1 MTLSKYR
8 EKRTFTQ
15 TPEPTG
21 GKVSKTEL
29 RFVVQK
35 HAASHLHYDFR
46 LEMNGVLK
54 SWAVPKGP
62 STDPSVKRLAMM
74 VEDHPYDYRSFEGI
88 IPKGQYG
95 GGTVIVWDEG
105 NYVPVNDKAADKAVS
120 EKDLLHQLKNGKI
133 VFVLNGKKLKG
144 EFALV
149 KTGGRGENAWLL
161 MKVKDEFA
169 SKKDITKQDE
179 SVQSGKTLQEV
190 AATST
195 NIYGSS
201 NKRSDNGKAV
211 TVKGKTSKQ
220 PAGDVAD
227 QVVAKDADA
236 ILNKAKKAKF
246 PANLSPMMATLV
258 DQPFDEEGW
267 QYEIKWDGYRA
278 LAFLNKGTL
287 TLQSRNNKS
296 FDDKFYPVYD
306 ALKKLHLDAILDGEI
321 VVADDNGMANF
332 SKLQNWRS
340 DADGRLLFYV
350 FDILWLEGKSL
361 VELPLAE
368 RRVVLEAHLPE
379 DDIIHLSKSFNGT
392 GTEVYAAAEKM
403 GLEGI
408 MAKKTN
414 SIYLPG
420 DRSAN
425 WLKIKTQSRQEVVI
439 GGFTKNEGSS
449 KSFSSLLVG
458 VFENEKLM
466 YTGKIGTGFSEK
478 LQAEL
483 MQQFRKLVVKTCP
496 FVDEPDVNK
505 PSRFRHSPP
514 KAAATWL
521 KPQLVC
527 EVSFREMT
535 NDGVMRHPSFKGMRE
550 DKPAKEV
557 VLEKKVAT
565 KKIVHSKKIKEI
577 VAAPK
582 QAERKTLLNPSE
594 ETQVKTIRGHEIKFT
609 NLSKVYWPK
618 EGITKRDMLNYYYQS
633 APFILPYLKNRPQ
646 SLNRYPNGING
657 MSFYQK
663 DVTGKVPEWVPTFP
677 YTTEGVHKNFMVCN
691 DEAGLLYMASLGCIE
706 LNPWSSRITHPD
718 NPDWC
723 VIDLDPGKKNT
734 FNQVIETAN
743 VTKQVLDAA
752 DIPSF
757 CKTSGSTGLHIYIP
771 LNAKYTYE
779 ESKEFARIIAHL
791 VNNELPD
798 FTSLERT
805 LVKRKGKLYI
815 DFLQNRPQATL
826 ASVYSLRPKPFA
838 TVSMPL
844 HWEEVK
850 TGLKMNDF
858 TIHNAMARI
867 KEVGDLFAPVLGK
880 GINLNRSLA
889 NLKNA
894 FATGG

>member
-1 MTLSKYR
+1 MSLSKYR
-8 EKRTFTQ
+8 EKRSFTQ
-15 TPEPTG
+15 TPEPKG
-21 GKVSKTEL
+21 GKPGNREL

-46 LEMNGVLK
+46 LEMSGVLK
-54 SWAVPKGP
+54 SWAIPKGP
-62 STDPSVKRLAMM
+62 SMDPAIKRLAVM

-105 NYVPVNDKAADKAVS
+105 TYVPVNDKAVNKATS
-120 EKDLLHQLKNGKI
+120 EKDLLRQLKSGKV
-133 VFVLNGKKLKG
+133 VFILKGKKLKG
-144 EFALV
+144 EFALI

-169 SKKDITKQDE
+169 SKADVTRQDK
-179 SVQSGKTLQEV
+179 SVQSGKTLEEV
-190 AATST
+190 EATTT
-195 NIYGSS
+195 NIYGST
-201 NKRSDNGKAV
+201 NKPGDKDKV
-211 TVKGKTSKQ
+211 PVKSKTKKQ
-220 PAGDVAD
+220 PAA
-227 QVVAKDADA
+227 QVIDDAGRIDADS

-246 PANLSPMMATLV
+246 PANLLPMMATLV
-258 DQPFDEEGW
+258 DKPFDEKGW

-278 LAFLNKGTL
+278 LAYLNKGAV

-296 FDDKFYPVYD
+296 FNDKFYSVYN
-306 ALKKLHLDAILDGEI
+306 ALKKLPLNAVLDGEI
-321 VVADDNGMANF
+321 IVADDAGIANF
-332 SKLQNWRS
+332 SQLQNWRS
-340 DADGRLLFYV
+340 EADGRLLFYV
-350 FDILWLEGKSL
+350 FDILWLNGKSL
-361 VELPLAE
+361 LELPLAE
-368 RRVVLEAHLPE
+368 RRIVLEAHLPG
-379 DDIIHLSKSFNGT
+379 DDIIQLSKSFNGS
-392 GTEVYAAAEKM
+392 GTEVFAAAEKM

-408 MAKKTN
+408 MAKKLN
-414 SIYLPG
+414 SVYLPG

-449 KSFSSLLVG
+449 KSFSALLVG
-458 VFENEKLM
+458 VFENGKLN

-478 LQAEL
+478 LQTE
-483 MQQFRKLVVKTCP
+483 MMGQFRKLVVKKCP
-496 FVDEPDVNK
+496 FINEPDINK
-505 PSRFRHSPP
+505 PSRFRNSPP
-514 KAAATWL
+514 KAVATWM

-557 VLEKKVAT
+557 ILEKEVPT
-565 KKIVHSKKIKEI
+565 KKIVRSKKIAGI
-577 VAAPK
+577 VSTPK
-582 QAERKTLLNPSE
+582 QAVQKTLLNPSE
-594 ETQVKTIRGHEIKFT
+594 ETQVKTIRGHELKFT

-618 EGITKRDMLNYYYQS
+618 ERITKRDMLDYYYQV

-677 YTTEGVHKNFMVCN
+677 YSTEGVHKNFMVCN

-706 LNPWSSRITHPD
+706 LNPWSSRITNPD

-734 FNQVIETAN
+734 FQQVIETAN
-743 VTKQVLDAA
+743 VTKTILDEAT
-752 DIPSF
+752 IPSC

-771 LNAKYTYE
+771 LNAKYSYE

-791 VNNELPD
+791 VNNELPA
-798 FTSLERT
+798 FTSIERSV
-805 LVKRKGKLYI
+805 VKRKGKLYI

-826 ASVYSLRPKPFA
+826 AAVYSLRPKPFA

-850 TGLKMNDF
+850 AGLKMTDF
-858 TIHNAMARI
+858 TIHNAMSRI
-867 KEVGDLFAPVLGK
+867 KEVGDLFSPVLGK
-880 GINLNRSLA
+880 GINLNKALT

-894 FATGG
+894 FESAV